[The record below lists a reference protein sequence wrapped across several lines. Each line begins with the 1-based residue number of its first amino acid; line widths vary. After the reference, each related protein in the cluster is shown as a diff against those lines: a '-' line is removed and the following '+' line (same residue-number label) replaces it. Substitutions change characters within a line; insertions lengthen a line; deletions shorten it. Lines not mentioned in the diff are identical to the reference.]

1 MTYGNKIIILLIC
14 LFTFFIVGCEKEENW
29 SFELYDSYQIRSY
42 EGKTKL
48 YKENNLV
55 SISNLDYQ
63 ITSFKYNSDVVCLK
77 LSNETYYMIYYV
89 DSSIYGPFDLESLNQ
104 STNTLSMTFETDFK
118 ELSKI
123 EGKIYE

>member
-1 MTYGNKIIILLIC
+1 M
-14 LFTFFIVGCEKEENW
+14 
-29 SFELYDSYQIRSY
+29 
-42 EGKTKL
+42 
-48 YKENNLV
+48 
-55 SISNLDYQ
+55 
-63 ITSFKYNSDVVCLK
+63 YNSDVVCLK